1 MNEETRKKLAQD
13 LPSNA
18 VKTREQGGQKLSYI
32 DGHFAVTRAN
42 EVFGHDGW
50 SCAVRSIA
58 EVYRGSRP
66 GRDGENIVMVYEAH
80 VAVTALGI
88 TREDVGIGQCD
99 ASIKALAQGIEKGR
113 KEAVTDGLKRA
124 LRTFGASFGLAL
136 YDKTQAD
143 VGASFECQELV
154 DALDAATDAAALDA
168 AREKVR
174 GLWASLPDDERAE
187 LGAAKVRAE
196 KRIAKLAPLA
206 PPPAN
211 DARDLGPLGIEAQT
225 QGPRPALGPQ
235 GRDDVREATS
245 STAGDNPT
253 LGEHNHAVQMA
264 EADAVVS
271 WELSCELI
279 AKASTLDALRAA
291 WATIVRDHVKH
302 FGPGERTS
310 IEAAKNARKAA
321 LAAAPAPTPP
331 EEPPPSAPKRTRKTA
346 PAADATSS
354 PASSEASGDGAHAL
368 AAVPAWMGSRDAMRD
383 HLASKTH
390 ARAVEASVRQHGR
403 HSRAYIGLAA
413 QRLEAL
419 TPPDADG
426 ARITASSCS
435 LTVERWAHE
444 GPRTVTTQKAKVA

>member
-1 MNEETRKKLAQD
+1 MMNEETRKKLAQD

-58 EVYRGSRP
+58 EVYRGTRP

-154 DALDAATDAAALDA
+154 DALNAAADAAALDA

-196 KRIAKLAPLA
+196 KRIAKLAPSQSD
-206 PPPAN
+206 P
-211 DARDLGPLGIEAQT
+211 RDLAPLGIEA
-225 QGPRPALGPQ
+225 PA
-235 GRDDVREATS
+235 RVVATPIAFAS
-245 STAGDNPT
+245 PGLSDAEMAAMTA
-253 LGEHNHAVQMA
+253 M
-264 EADAVVS
+264 
-271 WELSCELI
+271 
-279 AKASTLDALRAA
+279 
-291 WATIVRDHVKH
+291 
-302 FGPGERTS
+302 
-310 IEAAKNARKAA
+310 
-321 LAAAPAPTPP
+321 LAACET
-331 EEPPPSAPKRTRKTA
+331 
-346 PAADATSS
+346 
-354 PASSEASGDGAHAL
+354 
-368 AAVPAWMGSRDAMRD
+368 
-383 HLASKTH
+383 
-390 ARAVEASVRQHGR
+390 
-403 HSRAYIGLAA
+403 
-413 QRLEAL
+413 LEAL
-419 TPPDADG
+419 EATRLEIRPDVSTRATPQQRSQLRATVDARR
-426 ARITASSCS
+426 AA
-435 LTVERWAHE
+435 LTPAE
-444 GPRTVTTQKAKVA
+444 G

>member
-50 SCAVRSIA
+50 SCAVRSIC
-58 EVYRGSRP
+58 EVYRGVRP

-196 KRIAKLAPLA
+196 KRIAKLAPPA

-264 EADAVVS
+264 EADAVLS
-271 WELSCELI
+271 WEASCELI
-279 AKASTLDALRAA
+279 AKASTLDGLRTA

-310 IEAAKNARKAA
+310 IEAAKNARKAE
-321 LAAAPAPTPP
+321 LSSAPPDA
-331 EEPPPSAPKRTRKTA
+331 PPPAGKRTRKAA

-354 PASSEASGDGAHAL
+354 PAASDATSNGAHAL
-368 AAVPAWMGSRDAMRD
+368 AAVPVWMSSADAMRD
-383 HLASKTH
+383 HLSGLGH
-390 ARAVEASVRQHGR
+390 ARAVEASVRKHGR

-444 GPRTVTTQKAKVA
+444 GPRQPVAQKAKVA

>member
-13 LPSNA
+13 LPSTA
-18 VKTREQGGQKLSYI
+18 VKTREQGGQRLSYI

-50 SCAVRSIA
+50 SCAVRSIC
-58 EVYRGSRP
+58 EVYRGVRP

-196 KRIAKLAPLA
+196 KRIAKLAPPA

-264 EADAVVS
+264 EADAVLS
-271 WELSCELI
+271 WEASCELI
-279 AKASTLDALRAA
+279 AKASTLDGLRTA

-310 IEAAKNARKAA
+310 IEAAKNARKAE
-321 LAAAPAPTPP
+321 LSSTPP
-331 EEPPPSAPKRTRKTA
+331 DAPPPAGKRTRKAA

-354 PASSEASGDGAHAL
+354 PASSEASSDGVHAL
-368 AAVPAWMGSRDAMRD
+368 AAVPVWMSSADAMRD
-383 HLASKTH
+383 HLSGLGH
-390 ARAVEASVRQHGR
+390 ARAVEASVRKHGR

-444 GPRTVTTQKAKVA
+444 GPRQVRRAA